1 MRSILTLGAAALAL
15 SVAAPAFAQDTE
27 SQQPA
32 TSSASS
38 SADPSSSGSMSSP
51 STGSTSSGSMGGSS
65 ASGSAASAGADASA
79 TASTLAVGATVKD
92 NTGASIGTVTDVK
105 PDATGKQVATIK
117 MGADT
122 FAVETDK
129 LAIADGTATINATQ
143 AELKAMLKK

>member
-27 SQQPA
+27 AQQPA
-32 TSSASS
+32 ASS
-38 SADPSSSGSMSSP
+38 SAPSSSSGSAM
-51 STGSTSSGSMGGSS
+51 GS
-65 ASGSAASAGADASA
+65 GADASA

-105 PDATGKQVATIK
+105 ADAAGKQVATIK

-129 LAIADGTATINATQ
+129 LAIADGSATINATQ
-143 AELKAMLKK
+143 AELKAMLQK

>member
-32 TSSASS
+32 TSSASPS
-38 SADPSSSGSMSSP
+38 AADPSAGYPATSPPSGS
-51 STGSTSSGSMGGSS
+51 SMGGSS
-65 ASGSAASAGADASA
+65 MSGSAAGAGADASA
-79 TASTLAVGATVKD
+79 TAATLAVGATVKD
-92 NTGASIGTVTDVK
+92 NTGASIGTVTDLK

-129 LAIADGTATINATQ
+129 LAVADGAATINASQ

>member
-27 SQQPA
+27 AQQPA
-32 TSSASS
+32 ASS
-38 SADPSSSGSMSSP
+38 SAP
-51 STGSTSSGSMGGSS
+51 
-65 ASGSAASAGADASA
+65 SGSAMGSGADASA

-105 PDATGKQVATIK
+105 ADAAGKQVATIK

-129 LAIADGTATINATQ
+129 LAIADGSATINATQ
-143 AELKAMLKK
+143 AELKAMLQK

>member
-27 SQQPA
+27 AQQPA
-32 TSSASS
+32 ASSA
-38 SADPSSSGSMSSP
+38 APSSS
-51 STGSTSSGSMGGSS
+51 
-65 ASGSAASAGADASA
+65 SGSAASAGADASA

-105 PDATGKQVATIK
+105 ADAAGKQVATIK

-129 LAIADGTATINATQ
+129 LAIADGSATINATQ
-143 AELKAMLKK
+143 AELKAMLQK